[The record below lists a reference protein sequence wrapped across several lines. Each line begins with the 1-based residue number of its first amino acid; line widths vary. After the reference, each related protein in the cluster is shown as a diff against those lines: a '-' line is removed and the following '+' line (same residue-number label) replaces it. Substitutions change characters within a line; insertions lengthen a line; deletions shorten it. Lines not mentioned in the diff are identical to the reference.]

1 MCKLVPEE
9 LFPPPTDVFDEKIL
23 SSFLWAACSFCL
35 KLCVG
40 RKRKALFQFYCQAE
54 YSLQRGPWPSESA
67 AKVSTLL
74 SHRGNRGA
82 HKHRPDNKG
91 HFYHVSI
98 LEFFPKPK
106 LKLYSAYSNKN
117 TAGSTF
123 TTVLESFLFH
133 TFPLAAVWD
142 FETFFIPTVVL
153 LFYNSAA
160 RLEKLHN
167 DQQVRKSSK
176 SRGRILTHPHS
187 RCFQIPL
194 LTFEQRFVWLVSFT
208 IFTTWLYVTGC
219 TAGVCRSKL
228 LCNLIEVSKVLMDAA
243 WGCCQRWK
251 IKRGTESWTVRD
263 ADL

>member
-9 LFPPPTDVFDEKIL
+9 LFPPPTGVFDEKIL
-23 SSFLWAACSFCL
+23 SSFLRAACSLCL

-40 RKRKALFQFYCQAE
+40 SKRKALFQFYCQAE
-54 YSLQRGPWPSESA
+54 CSLQRGPRPSESA

-91 HFYHVSI
+91 HFYQVSI
-98 LEFFPKPK
+98 LKFFPKPK
-106 LKLYSAYSNKN
+106 LKLYSAYSTKN

-123 TTVLESFLFH
+123 TTVSESFLFH

-153 LFYNSAA
+153 LFYSSAA
-160 RLEKLHN
+160 RSEKLHN
-167 DQQVRKSSK
+167 DQQVKKSSN
-176 SRGRILTHPHS
+176 SRGRILTYPHS

-194 LTFEQRFVWLVSFT
+194 LTLEQCFLWFVSFT
-208 IFTTWLYVTGC
+208 MSTTWLCVTRC

-228 LCNLIEVSKVLMDAA
+228 LCNLIEVSKVLMDTA

-251 IKRGTESWTVRD
+251 IKWGTESWRVRV
-263 ADL
+263 AHL